1 MTISAHVLRMFS
13 YILLVYYLSIHFMY
27 KFYTLNETIVLQLF
41 LGILLLLTSAQNFV
55 GFLRGIEL
63 SLYYL
68 AENLEESVF

>member
-1 MTISAHVLRMFS
+1 
-13 YILLVYYLSIHFMY
+13 MY

-68 AENLEESVF
+68 AENLEESVFWFRKFCLIFFLIRVHAKREKM